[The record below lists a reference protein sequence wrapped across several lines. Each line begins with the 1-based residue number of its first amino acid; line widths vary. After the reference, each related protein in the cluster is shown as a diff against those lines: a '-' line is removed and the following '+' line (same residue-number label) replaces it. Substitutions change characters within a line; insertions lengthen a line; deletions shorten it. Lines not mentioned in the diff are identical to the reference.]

1 MTSFPLSALCVR
13 MPQLVMGASTCA
25 LLLRLSL
32 VSMQGA
38 SGLAT
43 DTYKFVAVSLTL
55 ASVCTGLAQIMQVC
69 ILLFATAVLLA
80 LAMQQCKGIM
90 LESVLHTRYSRPLNT
105 QHVTTLHKLLAMT

>member
-1 MTSFPLSALCVR
+1 MTPFPLSALCVR

-69 ILLFATAVLLA
+69 IYLFAAAVLLFSFVNA
-80 LAMQQCKGIM
+80 VVQRHHAWIM
-90 LESVLHTRYSRPLNT
+90 CRVSGS
-105 QHVTTLHKLLAMT
+105 